1 MMEKIEKKIWF
12 ETMRVA
18 AYALLRHHLG
28 RNGSM
33 PGVDDERCDHG
44 QANDGRDDARLC
56 DLGQSV
62 DDSARG
68 SGRHTATACDLNCR
82 ICDQM

>member
-1 MMEKIEKKIWF
+1 MREKIEKIWF
-12 ETMRVA
+12 ETMRVV

-44 QANDGRDDARLC
+44 
-56 DLGQSV
+56 
-62 DDSARG
+62 
-68 SGRHTATACDLNCR
+68 
-82 ICDQM
+82 